1 MIRDGILH
9 PVFLQCCRLTVDKFW
24 ENIFEDL
31 AYGITPYG
39 SYINNDAV
47 SCKTKTGTVS
57 SVMIDKD
64 KIQETHDNIYE
75 MFSNT
80 LNILSPAE
88 RLQTQNVFR
97 KIEED
102 SKTTRF
108 QWVDIKKKNIKD
120 ILIDIFVVD
129 MKALHDISIQQS
141 RYLRSMIHTAMLFK
155 AIDGTNINM
164 DNGKITSID
173 GIYFKNHKLELDL
186 DLYTSDLNEP
196 INQNDTTIKSMSDMW
211 DKYLSHLLKKIE
223 FSP

>member
-47 SCKTKTGTVS
+47 SCKTKTGAVS
-57 SVMIDKD
+57 SVIIDKNN
-64 KIQETHDNIYE
+64 IQQTHDRIYN
-75 MFSNT
+75 MFSST

-88 RLQTQNVFR
+88 RLETQNNFK

-102 SKTTRF
+102 SKTTRV
-108 QWVDIKKKNIKD
+108 QWIDIKKKNIKD
-120 ILIDIFVVD
+120 VLIDIFVVD
-129 MKALHDISIQQS
+129 MKAKHNISIQQA

-164 DNGKITSID
+164 DNGNITSID
-173 GIYFKNHKLELDL
+173 GIYFKNKKLELDL
-186 DLYTSDLNEP
+186 DLYTSGFNEP
-196 INQNDTTIKSMSDMW
+196 VNQNDINIKSMSNLW
-211 DKYLSHLLKKIE
+211 DKYLIYILKKIE